1 MSTMKKIL
9 ILILALG
16 ISIQFTACKT
26 EKKKEITSK
35 KEVKVYPFS
44 LKTAKNSIDW
54 IAYKTTDKLPVKGK
68 FKKVTITK
76 NGEANTAKEAINGAE
91 FSIPVSSIFTADVSR
106 DFKLKKFF
114 FAVMENTSLL
124 SGALNIS
131 DDTNGIAS
139 ITMNGVTADLPFT
152 YTLKGKEFK
161 LTATMNLDNWNAQ
174 KAVDSL
180 NVACKELHKAKDGIS
195 KTWNEVAINITT
207 VFK

>member
-1 MSTMKKIL
+1 MKKL
-9 ILILALG
+9 ILFMLAVG
-16 ISIQFTACKT
+16 ISSQFTACKT
-26 EKKKEITSK
+26 EKKKETTVK
-35 KEVKVYPFS
+35 KEIKTFPFS
-44 LKTAKNSIDW
+44 LKTAKNSINW
-54 IAYKTTDKLPVKGK
+54 VAYKTTDKLPVKGK
-68 FKKVTITK
+68 FKKVNITK
-76 NGEANTAKEAINGAE
+76 NGEGNTAKEAIDGAE

-114 FAVMENTSLL
+114 FGVMDTTSLL

-152 YTLKGKEFK
+152 YTLKGNEFK

-174 KAVDSL
+174 KAVESL
-180 NVACKELHKAKDGIS
+180 NVACKVLHTGKDGIT

-207 VFK
+207 VFQ